1 MFLSL
6 IQLIHI
12 IHISFAVNDVSK
24 IISDPKNYHIISWL
38 PHGRGFSIHDKQRF
52 ATEIL
57 PYHFEGAKF
66 TSFTRRLK
74 RWNFERVS
82 RGPEMGAYYSKC
94 FVRGKPELVPRMI
107 YGTEGEGGMN
117 DDEATKITMEH
128 NELVQHVENDQGE
141 EDDGDETTTNG
152 GKGQKKQ
159 IRKKSKEELHDDAV
173 VAAAMAA
180 HRQKQRGGLRQQ
192 HFKES
197 EEESNNQEAED
208 KATLA
213 LAAGQQHHPP
223 PLPPP
228 QYHQSPPNGAMQA
241 SSSPGYPQQAPSTR
255 RKRDQQFLRSQQ
267 WAAQQQQAEEEAAA
281 SSNKKQKLPDSQTPV
296 AYNHEDSNQI
306 AMSVGQSYLQG
317 IEEKVTSE
325 MNYHPLQ
332 QKVMSEMRNNPPPQ
346 QGAGF
351 GGGTGPPADAK
362 LLQMN
367 NHRFVANQGMIQKI
381 LKSSQTHEEIMR
393 MAARDLRNM
402 VGRSVSGGQQQ
413 QQPPPPPQELEEKA
427 EDEAEEGDE
436 PKSSAV

>member
-38 PHGRGFSIHDKQRF
+38 PHGKGFSIHDKQRF

-82 RGPEMGAYYSKC
+82 RGPEMGAYYSK
-94 FVRGKPELVPRMI
+94 FFIRGKPELVPRMI

-128 NELVQHVENDQGE
+128 NELVQHVENDQGGDP
-141 EDDGDETTTNG
+141 DDGDETTTNA

-192 HFKES
+192 HSKES
-197 EEESNNQEAED
+197 EEESNQEAED

-306 AMSVGQSYLQG
+306 AMSVGQSYLKG

-351 GGGTGPPADAK
+351 GGGAGPPANTN
-362 LLQMN
+362 LQMN
-367 NHRFVANQGMIQKI
+367 NHRFVANQGMIKKI

-413 QQPPPPPQELEEKA
+413 QQPPPPPELEEKA